1 MSLQPRWVGEVP
13 EETARVARAAYPKGN
28 PYMQM
33 RDELGT
39 IYEDEQFADL
49 FPERGQPAESPWRLG
64 LVTVMQFA
72 EGLTDRQ
79 AADAVR
85 GRIDWKYALGLELTD
100 AGFDFS
106 VLSEFR
112 ARMIAGGAEERLLEM
127 LLNQIKARGLVKGG
141 GKQRTDSTHVLAAIG
156 SLNRVELVAETLR
169 SALEGLA
176 ILAPEWLKAQVS
188 PEWFDRYGK
197 RMQEYHLPKE
207 EQERQVIAETIG
219 RDGIQLLSAIYSEAA
234 PGELRR
240 HPAVEVLRQIWV
252 QQYYQENGQVHWRQK
267 GNQPPP
273 GQIISSPYDP
283 EAHYRTKRATAWV
296 GYKVHLTE
304 TCDADSPNLITQVKT
319 TLAAASDI
327 SVMDAIYTDLSDK
340 DLLPAEHIVDTAYV
354 SSDWLVKCPMD
365 YGIDLLGPAHP
376 DISWQAQA
384 GQGFDVAHFVI
395 DWEHHCASCPMG
407 KTSVLWLPHRDRHG
421 NPVIRVDFASAD
433 CRSCS
438 SRPLCTRSKSAGR
451 SLSILPKDQQ
461 LALQAA
467 RQRQLSED
475 FKKRYALRAGV
486 EGTISQSAYARDMR
500 RTRYR
505 GLAKT
510 HFQNVATAVAIN
522 LARVLAWLSGVP
534 RAQSRQSHFAA
545 LAA

>member
-1 MSLQPRWVGEVP
+1 
-13 EETARVARAAYPKGN
+13 
-28 PYMQM
+28 MQM

-112 ARMIAGGAEERLLEM
+112 ARMIAGEAEERLLET
-127 LLNQIKARGLVKGG
+127 LLSQLKARGLVKGG

-176 ILAPEWLKAQVS
+176 ILAPEWLKAQVG

-197 RMQEYHLPKE
+197 RMQDYRLPKD
-207 EQERQVIAETIG
+207 EQERQAIAETMG
-219 RDGIQLLSAIYSEAA
+219 RDGNHLLSAIYSESA
-234 PGELRR
+234 PGELRM
-240 HPAVEVLRQIWV
+240 HPAVEILRQIWV

-273 GQIISSPYDP
+273 GQIISSPYDT
-283 EAHYRTKRATAWV
+283 EARYSTKRDTSWV

-304 TCDADSPNLITQVKT
+304 TCDADSPNWITQVET

-327 SVMDAIYTDLSDK
+327 SVMDDIYTDLPNK
-340 DLLPAEHIVDTAYV
+340 DLLPVEHIVDTAYV
-354 SSDWLVKCPMD
+354 SADWLVKCSMD
-365 YGIDLLGPAHP
+365 YGVDLLGPVHP
-376 DISWQAQA
+376 DTSWQAQS
-384 GQGFDVAHFVI
+384 GQGFDISHFVI
-395 DWEHHCASCPMG
+395 DWERHSATCPLG
-407 KTSVLWLPHRDRHG
+407 KTSVLWVPHRGRNG
-421 NPVIRVDFASAD
+421 NPVIKVDFDPAD
-433 CRSCS
+433 CRICP
-438 SRPLCTRSKSAGR
+438 SRPLCTRSQSAGR
-451 SLSILPKDQQ
+451 NLSVLPKDQH

-500 RTRYR
+500 QTRYR

-522 LARVLAWLSGVP
+522 LARVLAWLSGYP